1 MSESPPTA
9 RPAASSRHKLTALGV
24 VAALVVA
31 LPLVQVLRY
40 QNAELHAVLDA
51 RAGLDPVARAVAV
64 QRGLLAHRELA
75 AQVLEGHPALEPERR
90 QRQTEVDDRLAAL
103 SLALASGAW
112 ERALQEAHA
121 LYEDWSALSRRVTKH
136 ALKASESDQ
145 AHRLLI
151 EQTLQV
157 IDLVSVATAPQ
168 AADPLGTTPTRTA
181 QGLPS
186 LAWRLATLTDGTRRA
201 DARAADSAALQAQ
214 LALFERTQQARAH
227 ALAER
232 GRRIELERRALLT
245 ALAALL
251 SLAGVLAWRL
261 GRTPRPQ
268 AQHGADGTTFD
279 APSRPAGHSE
289 AGHLLRRLREA
300 RDEAGPATPRAES
313 QPTLP
318 PAD

>member
-1 MSESPPTA
+1 
-9 RPAASSRHKLTALGV
+9 V

-64 QRGLLAHRELA
+64 QRGLLAHRDLA
-75 AQVLEGHPALEPERR
+75 AQVLGGRPALEPERR
-90 QRQTEVDDRLAAL
+90 LRQAEVDDRLAAL

-121 LYEDWSALSRRVTKH
+121 LYEDWSTLSRRVTTH
-136 ALKASESDQ
+136 ALNASDSDQ

-157 IDLVSVATAPQ
+157 IDLVSVAAAPETSDP
-168 AADPLGTTPTRTA
+168 AAARATRMA
-181 QGLPS
+181 QGLPQ
-186 LAWRLATLTDGTRRA
+186 LAWRIAAVTDGTRDA
-201 DARAADSAALQAQ
+201 AARAADSAALQAQ
-214 LALFERTQQARAH
+214 LALFERAQEARAR

-232 GRRIELERRALLT
+232 GRSIELERGALLA

-251 SLAGVLAWRL
+251 GAAGVLVVRI
-261 GRTPRPQ
+261 GRERRHEP
-268 AQHGADGTTFD
+268 AGGADEPTFGTR
-279 APSRPAGHSE
+279 AQPAVHGE
-289 AGHLLRRLREA
+289 AGHLLRRLRQA
-300 RDEAGPATPRAES
+300 RDETESATPRAEP